1 MKGLEEYLAKLDTLY
16 RKTGKTEFDSLETGI
31 PSAALDALE
40 KMGFIEIMPLSN
52 IRFIIMHPC
61 RTHFK
66 TCF

>member
-40 KMGFIEIMPLSN
+40 KMGFIKIKHKVYDTV
-52 IRFIIMHPC
+52 IYHP
-61 RTHFK
+61 K
-66 TCF
+66 DN